1 MSDIDNDAWTAAG
14 CNDLFPADEHANE
27 QIAKN
32 NAWIAEKERQAE
44 EWAKDFNKAEEELED
59 DLSDLKDIV
68 DLFAA
73 TKPLRRLKPFLNWV
87 ADKDEE

>member
-14 CNDLFPADEHANE
+14 CKDLFPADEHANK

-44 EWAKDFNKAEEELED
+44 DQAKAEMAEEPED
-59 DLSDLKDIV
+59 DLSDLQDIA

-73 TKPLRRLKPFLNWV
+73 TKP
-87 ADKDEE
+87 